1 MLAPRL
7 LAPTS
12 VGAPISETTVA
23 SVFVDM
29 DGERSRDGAAATN
42 KHRALGCDNRLMTR
56 TTIHELAASRIRE
69 VANAGLARSDV
80 LKFWFGEG
88 DQVTPAFIRDAAKAA
103 LDAGETFYNHNLG
116 IAELRETLAQYCT
129 RLHRPRVP
137 ISADR
142 IAVTSAGVHALS
154 LVDQALIDPGDRVVI
169 VTPVWPN
176 LTSMPRI
183 MSANVVRVALEC
195 HGGIWSL
202 DLQRL
207 LDAATPQTRLV
218 LVNSPNNPTGWTLPQ
233 ADWDALLA
241 HCRRHGIWLVSD
253 DAYERL
259 VFDPALTTDGHAP
272 GVLAQV
278 DDEDRVISA
287 NTFSKSWTMTG
298 WRLGWLVAPKSFIA
312 QIGKVIEFNTSC
324 APSFVQQAG
333 LVAVRDGEPLVHATV
348 ARLRTSRDRLVRALS
363 SLPGV
368 EVAPPPGAMY
378 LFFRIAGR
386 SDDSLTF
393 AKQLVIGAGLGLAP
407 GVAFGP
413 EGEGYVRWCFAAS
426 ESLLD
431 QGAARLAAFLAS
443 PAPAA
448 TNSVHRVG
456 AA

>member
-1 MLAPRL
+1 VIR
-7 LAPTS
+7 
-12 VGAPISETTVA
+12 ETIQQ
-23 SVFVDM
+23 
-29 DGERSRDGAAATN
+29 
-42 KHRALGCDNRLMTR
+42 LP
-56 TTIHELAASRIRE
+56 ASRIRE

-88 DQVTPAFIRDAAKAA
+88 DQVTPAFIREAAKAA

-116 IAELRETLAQYCT
+116 IIELRETLAEYST
-129 RLHRPRVP
+129 RLHRPVVP
-137 ISADR
+137 ITSDR

-195 HGGIWSL
+195 RDGAWSL
-202 DLQRL
+202 DIDSL
-207 LDAATPQTRLV
+207 LDAATPNTRLV
-218 LVNSPNNPTGWTLPQ
+218 LVNSPNNPTGWTMPQ
-233 ADWDALLA
+233 RAWDALLS

-259 VFDPALTTDGHAP
+259 VFDPALTIDGHAP
-272 GVLAQV
+272 GVLAAI
-278 DDEDRVISA
+278 DDDDRVISA

-298 WRLGWLVAPKSFIA
+298 WRLGWLVAPRSFIA

-324 APSFVQQAG
+324 APTFVQQAG
-333 LVAVRDGEPLVHATV
+333 IVAVRDGESLVTSTV
-348 ARLRTSRDRLVRALS
+348 ARLRASRDLLVESLAA
-363 SLPGV
+363 LPGT

-386 SDDSLTF
+386 SDDSLAF
-393 AKQLVIGAGLGLAP
+393 AKRLVAESGLGIAP

-413 EGEGYVRWCFAAS
+413 EGEGFLRWCFAAS
-426 ESLLD
+426 DALQL
-431 QGAARLAAFLAS
+431 QGVERLQRFLGRS
-443 PAPAA
+443 
-448 TNSVHRVG
+448 
-456 AA
+456 